1 MVRAAELAGR
11 GLMKR
16 FRARSKLVVELK
28 GPADFVSQAD
38 READATI
45 RASLGR
51 AFPRHGFLTEEAAP
65 KDASDDSRFVVD
77 PLDGTA
83 SFLHGIPHFAVSI
96 ALEREG
102 AVVAGVVLDVAK
114 GELFVAEKG
123 RGAWVGR
130 ERLRVAPDADLSK
143 ALFAFGIP
151 GLNRPERHAPTLAV
165 LGRVMKEAAGIRRMS
180 SAALDLAYVA
190 AGRFAA
196 YYELGLSPWDIAAGA
211 LLVQEAA
218 GRVTE
223 PDGGGAFLGS
233 GNVLA
238 TNGRLHPRVEAMI
251 RRATGSTPARA
262 TRRASSRRPR

>member
-1 MVRAAELAGR
+1 MVKAAQLAAR

-38 READATI
+38 READAAI

-65 KDASDDSRFVVD
+65 KDAADDSRFVVD

-114 GELFVAEKG
+114 QELFVAERGK
-123 RGAWVGR
+123 GAWVGN

-165 LGRVMKEAAGIRRMS
+165 LAAVMKEAAGVRRMS
-180 SAALDLAYVA
+180 SAALDLCYVA
-190 AGRFAA
+190 SGRFAA

-211 LLVQEAA
+211 LLVEEAG
-218 GRVTE
+218 GRVSQ
-223 PDGGGAFLGS
+223 PDGGDAFLAS

-238 TNGRLHPRVEAMI
+238 TNGRLHPWAVSMI
-251 RRATGSTPARA
+251 RRATRSP
-262 TRRASSRRPR
+262 RRASSRR